1 MGNLGDETA
10 VEPLGNGRYRATLW
24 PDWAIWGP
32 NGGYLAATA
41 LRAAG
46 RHTSLPRPAS
56 LYCHYLAPPNFGE
69 VELEVVTLR
78 AGRRAES
85 LRVVMEQRGRAVL
98 EATVWA
104 VADQPGPNHQWVPMP
119 QIAPPLELASVA
131 EVAEE
136 RGKPSW
142 EFWKNVEIRAAQPDR
157 SPDGAAGEPV
167 LVAWQ
172 RFRPQATFDDP
183 WIDACRSAILIDIGQ
198 FPAISFGFP
207 QEEMTFI
214 APSLD
219 VYVAF
224 HQLAP
229 DAEWL
234 CGETKGTSA
243 YAGVIGGT
251 ATLWAPDGRVVATGT
266 QQMLRRTLPGK

>member
-10 VEPLGNGRYRATLW
+10 VEPLGDGRYRATIW

-32 NGGYLAATA
+32 NGGYLAAIA

-46 RHTSLPRPAS
+46 HHTSLPRPAS
-56 LYCHYLAPPNFGE
+56 LYCHYLVTPSFGE

-104 VADQPGPNHQWVPMP
+104 VKDQPGPNRQWVPMP
-119 QIAPPLELASVA
+119 EIAPPLELRSVA
-131 EVAEE
+131 EVAADED
-136 RGKPSW
+136 RPSW
-142 EFWKNVEIRAAQPDR
+142 EFWKNVEIRSVP
-157 SPDGAAGEPV
+157 SESVLSGAAGEPV
-167 LVAWQ
+167 LLAWQ
-172 RFRPQATFDDP
+172 RFRPQATFDDL
-183 WIDACRSAILIDIGQ
+183 WIDACRSVIIIDIGQ
-198 FPAISFGFP
+198 FPAISFGFAK
-207 QEEMTFI
+207 EEMTFI

-224 HQLAP
+224 HHLAP
-229 DAEWL
+229 DADWL
-234 CGETKGTSA
+234 CGETRGTSA
-243 YAGVIGGT
+243 HAGVIGGT
-251 ATLWAPDGRVVATGT
+251 AIIWAPDGRVVATGT
-266 QQMLRRTLPGK
+266 QQMLSRSLPG